1 LIQRGGSGR
10 LASFHRRLNP
20 QPGHRA
26 GLHRFRS
33 TIMTGND
40 TTNSSSLI
48 DPSWWFARDREF
60 EKLCDSIRPENKAA
74 VFDILAQAGVTSVE
88 VIFDG
93 YGDSGQIEDITAKA
107 GDKDVV
113 LPTINVEVARADWG
127 IPDIVRLTHPL
138 PQAIEQLAY
147 DFLRETHAGWEN
159 NEGAYGDF
167 QFDVTERS
175 ITLNYNER
183 IETSEYTRHVF

>member
-1 LIQRGGSGR
+1 
-10 LASFHRRLNP
+10 
-20 QPGHRA
+20 
-26 GLHRFRS
+26 
-33 TIMTGND
+33 MTSND
-40 TTNSSSLI
+40 TTNSSPLI
-48 DPSWWFARDREF
+48 DPTSWLARDREF

-88 VIFDG
+88 VTFDG
-93 YGDSGQIEDITAKA
+93 YGDSGQIEDIAAKA
-107 GDKDVV
+107 GDKDVA
-113 LPTINVEVARADWG
+113 LPVVNVEVAHANWG
-127 IPDIVRLTHPL
+127 NPDIVRVTHPL

-167 QFDVTERS
+167 YFDVAERT

-183 IETSEYTRHVF
+183 IETSEYTQHVF

>member
-1 LIQRGGSGR
+1 MTDNTPTSAPAFDT
-10 LASFHRRLNP
+10 ASWLTRE
-20 QPGHRA
+20 Q
-26 GLHRFRS
+26 
-33 TIMTGND
+33 
-40 TTNSSSLI
+40 
-48 DPSWWFARDREF
+48 EF

-74 VFDILAQAGVTSVE
+74 VFDVLAQAGVTSVE

-93 YGDSGQIEDITAKA
+93 YGDSGQIEDINAKA
-107 GDKDVV
+107 GDKDVA
-113 LPTINVEVARADWG
+113 LPAINVEVARADWG
-127 IPDIVRLTHPL
+127 SPDIVRLTHPL

-167 QFDVTERS
+167 HFDVTERS

-183 IETSEYTRHVF
+183 IETSEYTQHVF